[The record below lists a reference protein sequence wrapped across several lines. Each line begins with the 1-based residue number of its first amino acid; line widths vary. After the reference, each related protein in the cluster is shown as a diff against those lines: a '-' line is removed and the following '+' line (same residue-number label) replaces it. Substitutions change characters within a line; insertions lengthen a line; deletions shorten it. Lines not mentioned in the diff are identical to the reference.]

1 MYRYI
6 NVENTAVVHIPTS
19 RCIYLDQ
26 PATAHSENYLNWLAE
41 GNIPIECVTTPI
53 FQVDR
58 KSEIITQLA
67 AIDAKS
73 VRPLRE
79 GDDAYLATLA
89 AQATALR
96 AELKTL

>member
-1 MYRYI
+1 MYKFL
-6 NVENTAVVHIPTS
+6 NAEGTAVVHLPTS

-26 PATAHSENYLNWLAE
+26 PATIYSENYLNWFAE
-41 GNIPIECVTTPI
+41 GNTPTEYVPAPV

-58 KSEIITQLA
+58 KSEIIAQLA

-79 GDDAYLATLA
+79 GDDAYLATLT